1 MPLKWI
7 GLLMLAAAGIFAG
20 NIYARAGRQELSKL
34 QAFARALSFME
45 TQVGALRTP
54 LQELIETL
62 SREDDGLFRETN
74 EALRRGQTLAAALEC
89 LYAQFA
95 DGQART
101 LARSLFASL
110 SGCGEEQAVSCL
122 RAAQAELAQIIRR
135 RADGIQEKTPLARRL
150 ALAAVLTLA
159 ILLL

>member
-7 GLLMLAAAGIFAG
+7 GLLMLAAAGLFAG

-45 TQVGALRTP
+45 TQIGALRTP
-54 LQELIETL
+54 LPALIETL
-62 SREDDGLFRETN
+62 SREDGLFRETN
-74 EALRRGQTLAAALEC
+74 EALRRGQPLAAALEC

>member
-7 GLLMLAAAGIFAG
+7 GLLMLAAAGLFAG
-20 NIYARAGRQELSKL
+20 NIYACAGRQELSKL
-34 QAFARALSFME
+34 RAFFRALSFME
-45 TQVGALRTP
+45 TQIEALRTP
-54 LQELIETL
+54 LHELIETL
-62 SREDDGLFRETN
+62 SREDGLFRETN

-95 DGQART
+95 DGQAKT

-110 SGCGEEQAVSCL
+110 CGCGEEQAVSCL

-135 RADGIQEKTPLARRL
+135 RAGSVQEKTPLARRL
-150 ALAAVLTLA
+150 ALAAALTLA